1 MTSIEVPFMKYAMK
15 IIILGL
21 LFFGT
26 SNSYGQDS
34 ATYRVL
40 FLGNSVFYSR
50 GGLCPS
56 FEGFCKE
63 AGLDYQ
69 AVSQRNAP
77 TNPLG
82 VEFLNYGRIPLNL
95 PEVAAETK
103 IHDLIRSGNFDFVI
117 LEGRRAGY
125 LLPGQVELPESHGE
139 HIAYER
145 NLEAL
150 SSIHRTIVQSGAQTV
165 LYVHP
170 GLHNVA
176 DIKHPLAQIY
186 RRFHSDLEKMEID
199 DKKHEVILIPAMFLW
214 LDALKHYGVDGW
226 YADVS
231 HGNALARYSSACLI
245 YTYLTGKDPREND
258 FKRLTEL
265 TPNWEIIPE
274 KTDMFAG
281 DDDAKWIKDQ
291 SWLYYSTRSQ

>member
-1 MTSIEVPFMKYAMK
+1 MKYAIK
-15 IIILGL
+15 ITILGL
-21 LFFGT
+21 LFIGT
-26 SNSYGQDS
+26 SNSYGQNS
-34 ATYRVL
+34 STYRVL

-69 AVSQRNAP
+69 AISQWNAP

-95 PEVAAETK
+95 PEVAADST
-103 IHDLIRSGNFDFVI
+103 IHALIRTGNFDFVI

-125 LLPGQVELPESHGE
+125 LLPDHVDLPDNRGE
-139 HIAYER
+139 HIPYEL
-145 NLEAL
+145 NLDAL
-150 SSIHRTIVQSGAQTV
+150 SSLHRTIVQSGGQTV
-165 LYVHP
+165 LYMHP
-170 GLHNVA
+170 GLHSTA
-176 DIKHPLAQIY
+176 DIKHPLAQTY
-186 RRFHSDLEKMEID
+186 QRLQSDLEKMEID
-199 DKKHEVILIPAMFLW
+199 GKNHEINLVPALFLW

-231 HGNALARYSSACLI
+231 HGNALARYSSACML

-258 FKRLTEL
+258 FNRLTEV
-265 TPNWEIIPE
+265 TPTWEIIPE
-274 KTDMFAG
+274 KTDMFAS
-281 DDDAKWIKDQ
+281 DEDAKWIKDQ
-291 SWLYYSTRSQ
+291 VWLYYSTRPQ